1 MLKKRFQK
9 MSWMMSPPQLPGRYF
24 FYLFGR
30 CFSLKPGLLQPLLA
44 LWGGK
49 WLAGKST
56 KVRFSN
62 EISME
67 DSPISS
73 HIFPYVTWD
82 FHIFPCFSPIFHMG
96 FPRPH
101 LMTPEWA
108 GTCSITTTDAHHRS
122 PCTTAQGIDLWH
134 GDATKQKRPKHI
146 KLGFNQQK

>member
-1 MLKKRFQK
+1 MDDV
-9 MSWMMSPPQLPGRYF
+9 SPTTSRSLFFLPIWQVF
-24 FYLFGR
+24 I
-30 CFSLKPGLLQPLLA
+30 SLKPGLFHPLLA

-73 HIFPYVTWD
+73 HVFSPNFTWD
-82 FHIFPCFSPIFHMG
+82 FHIFPCFFPIFHMG